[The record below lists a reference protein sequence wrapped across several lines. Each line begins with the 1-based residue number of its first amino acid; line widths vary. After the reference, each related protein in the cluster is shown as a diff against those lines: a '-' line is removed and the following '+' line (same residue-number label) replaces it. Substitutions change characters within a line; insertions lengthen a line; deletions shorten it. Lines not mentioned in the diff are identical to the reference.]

1 MMRARGDG
9 PCVFAQLE
17 AIEDHV
23 PNWMSVLPASVI
35 KNTISTLYPSD
46 RKVPA
51 PPASHTPPTLVPTGA
66 ARGRGAGLRGRGE
79 AIVGTHDAGTARGG
93 GGGSGV
99 PLRRDTE
106 AELGPTQALRR
117 VPTRRWADREDPKME
132 AMDVQLRQALR
143 RARALRRAAAKKQ
156 EEASLGKSTTH
167 TPAVNA
173 VAAPT
178 REAEVGG
185 RGGLEHEK
193 RSADTGKGV
202 RGGMSEREVATLGGL
217 FSVNTILSRV
227 GKARRRAYDI
237 AVSLPV
243 RVVCLWAGKGVLL

>member
-1 MMRARGDG
+1 MCARGDG

-35 KNTISTLYPSD
+35 KNTMSTLYPSD
-46 RKVPA
+46 RTVTA
-51 PPASHTPPTLVPTGA
+51 PPASRTPPHSLVPTGA

-79 AIVGTHDAGTARGG
+79 AIVGTHAAGTERAGG
-93 GGGSGV
+93 IGSGV
-99 PLRRDTE
+99 HLGRDTR
-106 AELGPTQALRR
+106 AELGPTRALRR
-117 VPTRRWADREDPKME
+117 DPPRRRADQQDPKME

-193 RSADTGKGV
+193 RSADTRKGV

-243 RVVCLWAGKGVLL
+243 RVVCLWAGKGALL

>member
-1 MMRARGDG
+1 MHLG
-9 PCVFAQLE
+9 
-17 AIEDHV
+17 
-23 PNWMSVLPASVI
+23 
-35 KNTISTLYPSD
+35 
-46 RKVPA
+46 
-51 PPASHTPPTLVPTGA
+51 
-66 ARGRGAGLRGRGE
+66 
-79 AIVGTHDAGTARGG
+79 
-93 GGGSGV
+93 
-99 PLRRDTE
+99 RDTE
-106 AELGPTQALRR
+106 AELGPAHALRR
-117 VPTRRWADREDPKME
+117 VPTRRRADQQDPKME

-243 RVVCLWAGKGVLL
+243 RVVCLWAGKGALL